1 MTWHN
6 KVAWSEGMF
15 LQPQHFQ
22 QHDRYLEQ
30 LLENR
35 IRPLFGYCWGFSH
48 IELSSA
54 ALSEGKIQLNS
65 ASGVFP
71 DGTPFDFPQQDP
83 SPLALEINPE
93 DREEQIVLALPVRR
107 VGSKEIDVNN
117 NLNDNLTRYSIA
129 ETDVIDTTS
138 QITQNASLQIGRLQL
153 KLMRKSDL
161 VDAYTTLSIAHVIE
175 RRSDNQL
182 VLKKEYIPPVLRVNA
197 NTILSEYL
205 KELNGLLHQRG
216 EALAPHMDRPGR
228 GGVAEIADFLLL
240 QTINRYEPLF
250 KHYVEHNL
258 LHPERL
264 YSTCLSLAGD
274 LSAFSKK
281 NRRPILF
288 ETYQHDELHKCFKQ
302 LMDDLRDS
310 LNMVIEKSAIQ
321 IQLQER
327 QYGIRVAIVED
338 ISLFKSASFI
348 LAVNAQQ
355 PPETIRLRFPQQTKI
370 GTGEIIRDLV
380 NLALPGIPLHALPV
394 APRQIP
400 FHAGFNYFELD
411 KSHDIWKQLE
421 RTGGL
426 AIHIAGDFPG
436 LELELWAMKN

>member
-6 KVAWSEGMF
+6 KVVWSEGMF

-22 QHDRYLEQ
+22 QHDRYIER

-35 IRPLFGYCWGFSH
+35 IRPLTGYFWGFSH
-48 IELSSA
+48 IEFSSA

-65 ASGVFP
+65 ASGIFP
-71 DGTPFDFPQQDP
+71 DGTPFDFPQQDAP
-83 SPLALEINPE
+83 PLALDINPE
-93 DREEQIVLALPVRR
+93 NRDELIVLALPVQRD
-107 VGSKEIDVNN
+107 GSKEYDT
-117 NLNDNLTRYSIA
+117 NDHKNESLARYTIEEADIS
-129 ETDVIDTTS
+129 DSTTQS
-138 QITQNASLQIGRLQL
+138 TQNATLQIGHLQL

-161 VDAYTTLSIAHVIE
+161 IDAYTTLGIAHVIE
-175 RRSDNQL
+175 RRADNQL
-182 VLKKEYIPPVLRVNA
+182 VLKKEYIPPLLRVNI
-197 NTILSEYL
+197 NTILTEYL

-228 GGVAEIADFLLL
+228 GGVSEIADFLLL

-250 KHYVEHNL
+250 KHYAEHNL
-258 LHPERL
+258 LHPERF
-264 YSTCLSLAGD
+264 YSSCLKLAGD

-281 NRRPILF
+281 TRRPILF
-288 ETYQHDELHKCFKQ
+288 DTYQHDELQTCFKQ
-302 LMDDLRDS
+302 VMDDLRDS
-310 LNMVIEKSAIQ
+310 LNMVIEKSAIP

-338 ISLFKSASFI
+338 ISLFKSASFV

-355 PPETIRLRFPQQTKI
+355 SAENIRLHFPTQTKI
-370 GTGEIIRDLV
+370 GTGENIRDLV
-380 NLALPGIPLHALPV
+380 NLALPGIPLNALPV

-411 KSHDIWKQLE
+411 KGNDIWKQLE

-426 AIHIAGDFPG
+426 AMHIAGNFPG
-436 LELELWAMKN
+436 LELELWAIKN

>member
-6 KVAWSEGMF
+6 KVVWSEGMF

-22 QHDRYLEQ
+22 QHDRYLEK

-35 IRPLFGYCWGFSH
+35 IRPLSGFFWGFSH
-48 IELSSA
+48 IELNSA

-65 ASGVFP
+65 ACGIFP
-71 DGTPFDFPQQDP
+71 DGTPFDFPQIDS
-83 SPLALEINPE
+83 SPIALEIGPE
-93 DREEQIVLALPVRR
+93 DREELIVLALPIRR
-107 VGSKEIDVNN
+107 DGSKEV
-117 NLNDNLTRYSIA
+117 NLNDNQSNNLARYAIEEA
-129 ETDVIDTTS
+129 EFIDTTA
-138 QITQNASLQIGRLQL
+138 QTIQNTTLQIGKLQL

-161 VDAYTTLSIAHVIE
+161 TDPYTTLGIAHVTE
-175 RRSDNQL
+175 RRADNQL
-182 VLKKEYIPPVLRVNA
+182 VLKKEYIPPLLQVNT

-205 KELNGLLHQRG
+205 REIHGLLHQRG
-216 EALAPHMDRPGR
+216 EALAPHMDGPGR

-250 KHYVEHNL
+250 KHYAEHSL

-281 NRRPILF
+281 NRRPIVF
-288 ETYQHDELHKCFKQ
+288 ETYQHDALYKCFKQ

-310 LNMVIEKSAIQ
+310 LNMVIEKNATP

-327 QYGIRVAIVED
+327 QYGIRVAVVED

-355 PPETIRLRFPQQTKI
+355 PAETIRQRFPTQTKI
-370 GTGEIIRDLV
+370 GTGENIRDLV
-380 NLALPGIPLHALPV
+380 NLALPGIPLNALPV

-411 KSHDIWKQLE
+411 KGNDIWRQLE

-426 AIHIAGDFPG
+426 AMHIAGDFPG
-436 LELELWAMKN
+436 LELELWVIKN